1 MTCHIVQRYQM
12 AGQSL
17 VEDLILWVQNQEDQ
31 IETRQKCVGQ
41 LNIIDDVLALVPLRL
56 GRIGSCQNGC
66 ACIQLTNDACFG
78 NTQGLLLHYLVQ
90 DTASRI
96 IHLIELI
103 DTTDTVVGQHKGA
116 PGNRVNV
123 CKPGGSMKM
132 TQLTF
137 AAPADASPDPW

>member
-1 MTCHIVQRYQM
+1 MTRHIVQRYQM
-12 AGQSL
+12 TGQSL
-17 VEDLILWVQNQEDQ
+17 VEELILWVQNQEDQ

-41 LNIIDDVLALVPLRL
+41 LNIIDNVLALVPLRL

-90 DTASRI
+90 DTARRI
-96 IHLIELI
+96 IHLVELI
-103 DTTDTVVGQHKGA
+103 DTTDAVVGQHKGT
-116 PGNRVNV
+116 PGNGENV
-123 CKPGGSMKM
+123 CKTGESIKRA
-132 TQLTF
+132 QLTF